1 MAGGGILETVSK
13 KNAAND
19 YQWFIEES
27 GARREK
33 LNKIALEIYELIK
46 GNQITYE
53 DFLEVNTL
61 IRGLVET
68 RTII

>member
-1 MAGGGILETVSK
+1 METVSK

-33 LNKIALEIYELIK
+33 LNKIDLEIYELIK